1 MCALVTGVQTWD
13 LPICRAPAAAAAAG
27 RTPSD
32 TGCGD
37 WRKWHAP
44 VARDSAGAAAGR
56 EADTR
61 CISTYDAMFEQI
73 RSRRDRH
80 APDRHRLPAD
90 RAAVADAR
98 RLRTDGDRPRA
109 PGAGACR
116 GIGTREIGRASVRES
131 GGTYVAIS
139 VGA

>member
-1 MCALVTGVQTWD
+1 MTRRPPRSTRTYTLFPYTTLFRSSAA
-13 LPICRAPAAAAAAG
+13 CRAPAAAAAAG

-37 WRKWHAP
+37 WRTWHAP

-116 GIGTREIGRASVRES
+116 GLDRKSTRLNSS
-131 GGTYVAIS
+131 H
-139 VGA
+139 